1 MVRFSFY
8 VTTTLLKPSEYL
20 NPSVHGYRKRKKVP
34 EERALGGE
42 KGQ

>member
-1 MVRFSFY
+1 MAHFSFY

-20 NPSVHGYRKRKKVP
+20 DPRVHGYRKRKKVL
-34 EERALGGE
+34 EERALGGQ